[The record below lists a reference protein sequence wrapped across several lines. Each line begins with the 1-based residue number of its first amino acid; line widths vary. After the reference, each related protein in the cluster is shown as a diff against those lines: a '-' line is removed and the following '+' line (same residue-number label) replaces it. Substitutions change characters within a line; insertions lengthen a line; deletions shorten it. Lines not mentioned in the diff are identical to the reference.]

1 MASTIDNSIPR
12 VTRADLAS
20 RVAVRLGLSRK
31 NAERAVAATFD
42 VLAGAL
48 VRDEVVVINGF
59 GSFTP
64 RNRKGYVGASPLTG
78 EEMTVPES
86 RAITFKMGRPMK
98 LAMNG
103 SAK

>member
-48 VRDEVVVINGF
+48 ARDEVVVINGF

-64 RNRKGYVGASPLTG
+64 RNRKGYVGTSPLTG

-98 LAMNG
+98 LVMNG